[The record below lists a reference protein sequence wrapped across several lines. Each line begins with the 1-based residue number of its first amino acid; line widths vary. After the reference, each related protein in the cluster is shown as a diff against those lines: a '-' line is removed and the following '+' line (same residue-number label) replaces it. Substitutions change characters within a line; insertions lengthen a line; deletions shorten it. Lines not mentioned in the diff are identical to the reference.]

1 MKFKWFFVCV
11 ILLSFISTG
20 KSLLL
25 SLGGD
30 DWLALFRYEVSFSS
44 FISHFQLSNYTGNYD
59 AANILMGLI
68 YRVFEYNPFPY
79 YLISLILRVLA
90 ALSFYPMLYTLTK
103 NKFISAAAGLL
114 FVSAYAGIETTNWV
128 FNMTTYLSIALFNL
142 FLWNFISTYRN
153 TNIANSLVQAFFVF
167 LSFYFTPNRM
177 HALVF
182 IIPILEFIRIRKS
195 IAKNILISPLR
206 IMLFLLPISLF
217 RFATGSEWDKGYLS
231 MLPDLQTRGYNL
243 LFYLISN
250 IGSILFPD
258 KLITLFASNLSVP
271 DISSLGVF
279 LSKTIGLFL
288 FFLIITC
295 LFSFSFK
302 QRTKF
307 IFQSFIGIFIFNALF
322 WLSLQTG
329 NINNFG
335 NLVTFWETL
344 IGGYTLI
351 ILSLYFYL
359 LKKSCPDLSSVG
371 LFSLFSTLAF
381 LIAPWLAFTG
391 DFPSDHRYLT
401 VSTGT
406 AAVTIAALC
415 AILRKQGGK
424 IAGGLTLGIIIL
436 YFSLNVFALHK
447 YFDNYL
453 SHGRKA
459 GYVKSLFNQLISR
472 VNPSQNDKPLIF
484 LFLADDQF
492 TLYNSIGFGFDTHLM
507 LTHPFFSKNLK
518 TLPKPIIADNK
529 ESLISILKD
538 PNSSELKRYGHP
550 PAQIPLENV
559 FSFYLKEDKLLSN
572 TDQLR
577 KELSL
582 MLAR

>member
-11 ILLSFISTG
+11 ILLSFISIG
-20 KSLLL
+20 KTLRF

-30 DWLALFRYEVSFSS
+30 DWLALFRYEASFSS
-44 FISHFQLSNYTGNYD
+44 FISHFRLSNYTGNYD

-79 YLISLILRVLA
+79 YLISLFLRVLA

-103 NKFISAAAGLL
+103 NKFLSALAGLL

-128 FNMTTYLSIALFNL
+128 FNMSTYLSIALFNL

-182 IIPILEFIRIRKS
+182 LIPVLEFIRTRKS
-195 IAKNILISPLR
+195 IAKNILISSLR

-231 MLPDLQTRGYNL
+231 MLPDLQTGGYNL
-243 LFYLISN
+243 LFYLTSN
-250 IGSILFPD
+250 VGSILFPD

-271 DISSLGVF
+271 NISALGVF
-279 LSKTIGLFL
+279 LSKTVNILFP
-288 FFLIITC
+288 FLIITY
-295 LFSFSFK
+295 LLSFSFK
-302 QRTKF
+302 QKIKF
-307 IFQSFIGIFIFNALF
+307 ILQSLVGIIILTLSF

-335 NLVTFWETL
+335 NLITFWETL

-359 LKKSCPDLSSVG
+359 LRKSYSVLSAVG
-371 LFSLFSTLAF
+371 LLSLFSALAF

-391 DFPSDHRYLT
+391 DFPSDHRYLV
-401 VSTGT
+401 VST
-406 AAVTIAALC
+406 AAIVVTIAALC
-415 AILRKQGGK
+415 AILWKQGGK
-424 IAGGLTLGIIIL
+424 IASGLTLGIIIL
-436 YFSLNVFALHK
+436 YFSLNVFALHL

-472 VNPSQNDKPLIF
+472 VNPSQNNKPLIF
-484 LFLADDQF
+484 LFLSDDQF
-492 TLYNSIGFGFDTHLM
+492 TLYNSIGFGFEYHFI
-507 LTHPFFSKNLK
+507 LTHPYFSKNLQ
-518 TLPKPIIADNK
+518 TLPRPIIVDDK
-529 ESLISILKD
+529 DSLLSILKD
-538 PNSSELKRYGHP
+538 SNSSELARYGHP
-550 PAQIPLENV
+550 PTQIPLENV

-582 MLAR
+582 MLAK